1 MPPSEPKC
9 HRIWVRDSVTTAQQ
23 VGPGT
28 KRSSPRAARVRP
40 LAPELDGNKPVPM
53 RELGFRSIAGC
64 TLLSQGEE
72 QGWWRRGGGPSRPGG
87 ASRLPPP
94 GRQTGR
100 NWAVWAADWRYATDT
115 LISHH
120 RPTPMAPVHR
130 PSRGRLR
137 KRIRRGHECHSPIQL
152 LHVPAI
158 RQVRAQGLEP
168 SELCPGL
175 EISRK
180 NGTQQS
186 LSSGRSV
193 RTPVRPASCPV
204 PPILVPHRPQ
214 RRCVVGQKLGVQESW
229 SYSIIER
236 SRDRGSERFAGGA
249 ECHLA

>member
-1 MPPSEPKC
+1 MVE
-9 HRIWVRDSVTTAQQ
+9 A
-23 VGPGT
+23 
-28 KRSSPRAARVRP
+28 
-40 LAPELDGNKPVPM
+40 
-53 RELGFRSIAGC
+53 
-64 TLLSQGEE
+64 
-72 QGWWRRGGGPSRPGG
+72 WRRPVKARWCESLASAGPPDWPALGC
-87 ASRLPPP
+87 
-94 GRQTGR
+94 
-100 NWAVWAADWRYATDT
+100 WAADWRYATDT

-249 ECHLA
+249 ECHLAQVQTYESWLT